1 MQVSM
6 TTEFGLFLSK
16 EQKLSENPAYQQG
29 FLIFLLFSLFRK
41 RWGGGKFSLKIF
53 RRPLR
58 RFPLFQQVVIKKV
71 IKNVWM
77 PMKQANFVHV

>member
-16 EQKLSENPAYQQG
+16 EQKLSENPAHRQG

-41 RWGGGKFSLKIF
+41 RWGDGKFSLKIF
-53 RRPLR
+53 RRPPY
-58 RFPLFQQVVIKKV
+58 RFSFFYQLIVR
-71 IKNVWM
+71 
-77 PMKQANFVHV
+77 

>member
-41 RWGGGKFSLKIF
+41 RWGGGKFSKKLF
-53 RRPLR
+53 GRRPTV
-58 RFPLFQQVVIKKV
+58 FHYFI
-71 IKNVWM
+71 N
-77 PMKQANFVHV
+77 